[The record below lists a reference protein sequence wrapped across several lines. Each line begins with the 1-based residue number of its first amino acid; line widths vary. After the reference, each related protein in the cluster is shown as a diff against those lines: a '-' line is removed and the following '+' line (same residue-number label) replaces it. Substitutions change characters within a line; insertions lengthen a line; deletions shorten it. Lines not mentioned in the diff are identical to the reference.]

1 MYTIAAYCGDASI
14 QLHATSSVRPPSG
27 ASSLQTNGGP
37 FLESGEARKLFHS
50 VRWPTCGVH
59 AGMRCL
65 LHSGRL
71 RDEPH
76 IGRKLTAIE
85 AVESKRIQDLK
96 GLKNGE

>member
-1 MYTIAAYCGDASI
+1 MRMNDMT
-14 QLHATSSVRPPSG
+14 P
-27 ASSLQTNGGP
+27 
-37 FLESGEARKLFHS
+37 KLFHS
-50 VRWPTCGVH
+50 VRCPTCGVH

-76 IGRKLTAIE
+76 IDRKLTAIE